1 MRSDHVCADIRDS
14 RKINVVAGSP
24 AAERQQLGA
33 GGDGGSRHRHR
44 AAPQLFSKLTECDS
58 YCRANRQAWAVDES
72 HRSLRSGI
80 ISIPAPILST

>member
-1 MRSDHVCADIRDS
+1 MTTFVPTFVTPGKSMSWLDLQPRSGNSSVPEAT
-14 RKINVVAGSP
+14 VA
-24 AAERQQLGA
+24 
-33 GGDGGSRHRHR
+33 R
-44 AAPQLFSKLTECDS
+44 ATGTGLPQLFSKLTECDS